1 MTFGEELVVLH
12 TRPSMLG
19 KFLGGAWRQ
28 CGGLDEEHPI
38 FVRLGSNSFWHAKN
52 FQNEFGPLNTD
63 IGCSSFKFKK
73 TKITSK
79 HTPKVE
85 GNH

>member
-38 FVRLGSNSFWHAKN
+38 FVRLGSN
-52 FQNEFGPLNTD
+52 
-63 IGCSSFKFKK
+63 
-73 TKITSK
+73 
-79 HTPKVE
+79 
-85 GNH
+85 